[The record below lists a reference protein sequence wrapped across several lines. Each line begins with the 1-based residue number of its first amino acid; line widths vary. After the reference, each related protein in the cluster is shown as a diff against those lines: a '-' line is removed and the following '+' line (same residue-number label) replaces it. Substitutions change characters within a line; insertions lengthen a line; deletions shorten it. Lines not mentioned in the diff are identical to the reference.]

1 MSLCKEFFYFLQGW
15 EFAHRFSEQIARF
28 LKKMSD
34 WLKKTSDSLICSF
47 LVSIEQPE
55 RIAHGCS
62 FLVSDLSESLMVAHF
77 WWVTWAIRSHRSFL
91 VSDLSD
97 LLTSLIKKGVM
108 SESLIFFKRTKNVL
122 KIQLL
127 SNFFEQI
134 AHSLIYHE
142 RPERIAHS
150 RSFDLSDLSKLANER
165 WANERIPS
173 PDFLL

>member
-1 MSLCKEFFYFLQGW
+1 MAGNLLIVFLSKLLVFCKKLAIGSKNE
-15 EFAHRFSEQIARF
+15 RFTH
-28 LKKMSD
+28 L
-34 WLKKTSDSLICSF
+34 LIF
-47 LVSIEQPE
+47 GEQPE

-91 VSDLSD
+91 VSDLS
-97 LLTSLIKKGVM
+97 
-108 SESLIFFKRTKNVL
+108 ESLIFFKRTKNVL

-127 SNFFEQI
+127 SNYFEQI

-150 RSFDLSDLSKLANER
+150 RSFDLSDLSKLVNER